1 MFKLNN
7 SLKIEYD
14 TFDVSILHQHTQTT
28 EFQDTAPVQMFFL
41 RIWIEGYYAA
51 TELKCLLLE
60 QVIKLPT
67 D

>member
-1 MFKLNN
+1 MFKLSK

-14 TFDVSILHQHTQTT
+14 TFEISILHQHTQTT
-28 EFQDTAPVQMFFL
+28 DYQVIAPVQMFFL
-41 RIWIEGYYAA
+41 RIQIAGCYAA
-51 TELKCLLLE
+51 TKLKCLLLE

>member
-1 MFKLNN
+1 MFKLSR

-14 TFDVSILHQHTQTT
+14 TFEISILHQHTQTT
-28 EFQDTAPVQMFFL
+28 EYQVIAPVQMFFL
-41 RIWIEGYYAA
+41 RIQIAGCYAA